1 MDKSYGLPYP
11 QVDAIVP
18 DSAESRINA
27 SREAIRLRMK
37 TPSAEHDN
45 TSSTESKP
53 DREHEKPEKPIDSW
67 SSLVMSFI
75 APSAKRTMSDHPYA
89 ILGGAA
95 AVGAYLAWSKPW
107 RGVVG
112 SVIVGAVIRNLVSK
126 SFTFGSQNGGRIL
139 RHYLNRTPQKKY
151 APYQKQEHETVGYD
165 A

>member
-1 MDKSYGLPYP
+1 MDKSFVVPYP
-11 QVDAIVP
+11 QVDAIAP

-37 TPSAEHDN
+37 THAAEQNDASSPDASSHDQG
-45 TSSTESKP
+45 E
-53 DREHEKPEKPIDSW
+53 EKPIDSW
-67 SSLVMSFI
+67 SSLIMSFV
-75 APSAKRTMSDHPYA
+75 APSAKKTMSQHPYA

-139 RHYLNRTPQKKY
+139 QHYLNREPQKKY
-151 APYQKQEHETVGYD
+151 APYQKQEHETVRVD